1 MVNIKYERVKQTADQ
16 ESGGGIDEEIELETN
31 GRRGSDHRM
40 QHNSVH
46 SQYHHHHS
54 VHQSNTLQANYG
66 HHNQYIV
73 ATSTSTAGA
82 SGSSKHGKTY
92 RHAFT
97 NRIIVTLVLILC
109 YFSLSI
115 GLTFY
120 QQHLLQHFK
129 LPLFVVLYHLV
140 IKFLLAAF
148 VRAMLRCVTKKPRIL
163 LDWRTSV
170 RKILPTGLASGI
182 DISFSNWG
190 LELVKISLYTMTK
203 STTIVFI
210 LIFAILLKLEKKSWS
225 LAAIVVMISS
235 GLFMFTYK
243 STQFDA
249 LGFSFLLFASLSS
262 GIRWTFA
269 QLIMQKSKLGLHNPI
284 DMIFHMQPWMIL
296 SVLPFTIGFEGRKLI
311 EGFSMVQLLPTS
323 VVIDMWLK
331 ISVGAFIAFVMEV
344 SEFMVLTNT
353 SSLTLSVAGIFKE
366 ICQLILAVKLNK
378 DEHLSTVNLL
388 GLVMCLGGICCH
400 VVHKFIVYREET
412 ATSSLTSLDKGGVSG
427 GAVGGGYIE
436 DHDDEDDE
444 SGRPSGP
451 MGMLGSKNGT
461 LKFGNGGTASGT
473 QRFKGG
479 QYRPLLVNE
488 ARDADDSDHLV
499 VENRNYLS
507 EDSEQEEENGT
518 QDVLFDILKRRER

>member
-1 MVNIKYERVKQTADQ
+1 MVNIKYERVKQTTDQ
-16 ESGGGIDEEIELETN
+16 EVAGGLEEEIELETN
-31 GRRGSDHRM
+31 RRSV
-40 QHNSVH
+40 VH
-46 SQYHHHHS
+46 SQYH
-54 VHQSNTLQANYG
+54 QSSNSLQSSYG
-66 HHNQYIV
+66 HHTQYIV
-73 ATSTSTAGA
+73 ATAT
-82 SGSSKHGKTY
+82 SGSKGYGDGSDTRSKTK
-92 RHAFT
+92 HAFA
-97 NRIIVTLVLILC
+97 NRIVVTLVLIVC

-120 QQHLLQHFK
+120 QQHLLQRFK

-140 IKFLLAAF
+140 IKLLLSAV
-148 VRAMLRCVTKKPRIL
+148 VRAVLRCVTRKPRIL

-225 LAAIVVMISS
+225 LAAIVVMISG

-296 SVLPFTIGFEGRKLI
+296 SVLPFTVGFEGRKLLD
-311 EGFSMVQLLPTS
+311 GYTLVQQLPS
-323 VVIDMWLK
+323 DVVIDMWLK
-331 ISVGAFIAFVMEV
+331 ISVGAFIAFAMEV

-366 ICQLILAVKLNK
+366 ICQLILAVELN
-378 DEHLSTVNLL
+378 DEHLSTVNVL

-400 VVHKFIVYREET
+400 VVHKFLTYRDET
-412 ATSSLTSLDKGGVSG
+412 AKSSLTSLDKST
-427 GAVGGGYIE
+427 GGYIE
-436 DHDDEDDE
+436 DHDDEDDDM
-444 SGRPSGP
+444 RPSAGGP
-451 MGMLGSKNGT
+451 LGGKNGG
-461 LKFGNGGTASGT
+461 LKFGNGGTGSSSTGGSVGGA
-473 QRFKGG
+473 RFKTSG

-507 EDSEQEEENGT
+507 DDSEQEENGT

>member
-1 MVNIKYERVKQTADQ
+1 MVNIKYERVKQTTDQ
-16 ESGGGIDEEIELETN
+16 EGAGGGLEEEIELETN
-31 GRRGSDHRM
+31 RRSDHG
-40 QHNSVH
+40 
-46 SQYHHHHS
+46 QY
-54 VHQSNTLQANYG
+54 HQSNNSLHASYG

-73 ATSTSTAGA
+73 TTTAG
-82 SGSSKHGKTY
+82 GSKSYADGGGGDTRKK
-92 RHAFT
+92 HAFT
-97 NRIIVTLVLILC
+97 NRIVVTLVLIVC

-120 QQHLLQHFK
+120 QRHLLQHFK

-140 IKFLLAAF
+140 IKLLLAAA
-148 VRAMLRCVTKKPRIL
+148 VRAVLRCVTRKPRIL

-225 LAAIVVMISS
+225 LGAIVVMISG

-296 SVLPFTIGFEGRKLI
+296 SVLPFTIGFEGRKLL
-311 EGFSMVQLLPTS
+311 EGYDLVQQLPS
-323 VVIDMWLK
+323 AVVVDMWAK
-331 ISVGAFIAFVMEV
+331 ISIGAFIAFAMEV

-366 ICQLILAVKLNK
+366 ICQLILAVELN
-378 DEHLSTVNLL
+378 DEHLSTVNVL

-400 VVHKFIVYREET
+400 VVHKFLTYRDET
-412 ATSSLTSLDKGGVSG
+412 TKSALSSLDKST
-427 GAVGGGYIE
+427 GGYLE
-436 DHDDEDDE
+436 DHDDEDDDM
-444 SGRPSGP
+444 RPSAG
-451 MGMLGSKNGT
+451 GLVGKNGS
-461 LKFGNGGTASGT
+461 LKFGNGGTGGSVGGGGGGGGSAAGV
-473 QRFKGG
+473 RFKGG

-507 EDSEQEEENGT
+507 DDSEQEENGT

>member
-1 MVNIKYERVKQTADQ
+1 MVNIKYERVKQTTDQ
-16 ESGGGIDEEIELETN
+16 EGAPEEEIELETN
-31 GRRGSDHRM
+31 RRSSSDHRG
-40 QHNSVH
+40 QDAL
-46 SQYHHHHS
+46 QYHQSSTHHS
-54 VHQSNTLQANYG
+54 GYG
-66 HHNQYIV
+66 HRTSQYIV
-73 ATSTSTAGA
+73 ATAP
-82 SGSSKHGKTY
+82 GSNKPYGDGDVRTKTKN
-92 RHAFT
+92 AFA
-97 NRIIVTLVLILC
+97 NRIVVTLVLIVC

-120 QQHLLQHFK
+120 QRHLLQHFK

-140 IKFLLAAF
+140 IKLMLSAV
-148 VRAMLRCVTKKPRIL
+148 VRAVLRCVTRKPRIL

-225 LAAIVVMISS
+225 LGAIVVMISG

-296 SVLPFTIGFEGRKLI
+296 SVLPFTIGFEGRKLV
-311 EGFSMVQLLPTS
+311 EGFHMVQQLPS
-323 VVIDMWLK
+323 NIVVDMWAK
-331 ISVGAFIAFVMEV
+331 ISIGAFIAFAMEV

-366 ICQLILAVKLNK
+366 ICQLVLAVELN
-378 DEHLSTVNLL
+378 DEHLSMVNVL

-400 VVHKFIVYREET
+400 VVHKFLTYRDESSK
-412 ATSSLTSLDKGGVSG
+412 SSLSDKST
-427 GAVGGGYIE
+427 GGYIE
-436 DHDDEDDE
+436 DHDDEDDDMHTA
-444 SGRPSGP
+444 GV
-451 MGMLGSKNGT
+451 LGSSKNGV
-461 LKFGNGGTASGT
+461 LKFGNGGTGGSVGGGVGGGGGGGGAGSA
-473 QRFKGG
+473 RYKGG

-488 ARDADDSDHLV
+488 ADDSDHLV

-507 EDSEQEEENGT
+507 DDSEQEENGT

>member
-1 MVNIKYERVKQTADQ
+1 MVNIKYERVKQTTDQ
-16 ESGGGIDEEIELETN
+16 EGGPDEEIELETN
-31 GRRGSDHRM
+31 RRGSDDHR
-40 QHNSVH
+40 QQDALH
-46 SQYHHHHS
+46 SQYH
-54 VHQSNTLQANYG
+54 QSKHNYA

-73 ATSTSTAGA
+73 ATTAGCNGYA
-82 SGSSKHGKTY
+82 DGDQRKSKN
-92 RHAFT
+92 AFA
-97 NRIIVTLVLILC
+97 NRIVVTLVLIIC

-120 QQHLLQHFK
+120 QRQLLQHFK

-140 IKFLLAAF
+140 IKFLLSVV
-148 VRAMLRCVTKKPRIL
+148 VRAVLRCATRKPRIL

-225 LAAIVVMISS
+225 LGAIVIMISG

-296 SVLPFTIGFEGRKLI
+296 SVLPFTIGFEGQKLI
-311 EGFSMVQLLPTS
+311 EGYSLVQQLPSS
-323 VVIDMWLK
+323 VVVDVWLK
-331 ISVGAFIAFVMEV
+331 ISFGAFIAFAMEV

-366 ICQLILAVKLNK
+366 ICQLVLAVKLN
-378 DEHLSTVNLL
+378 DEHLSIVNVL

-400 VVHKFIVYREET
+400 VVHKFLTYREET
-412 ATSSLTSLDKGGVSG
+412 TKTSSLASLDKP
-427 GAVGGGYIE
+427 GAYIE
-436 DHDDEDDE
+436 DHEDEDDE
-444 SGRPSGP
+444 AHPVGG
-451 MGMLGSKNGT
+451 LVTTTSKNGAP
-461 LKFGNGGTASGT
+461 KFGNGATTGSSGV
-473 QRFKGG
+473 RFKSG
-479 QYRPLLVNE
+479 QYRPLLINE
-488 ARDADDSDHLV
+488 ARDASDSDHLV

-507 EDSEQEEENGT
+507 DDSDQEEGGT

>member
-1 MVNIKYERVKQTADQ
+1 MVNIKYERVKQTTDHEA
-16 ESGGGIDEEIELETN
+16 GGGEEIELAAN
-31 GRRGSDHRM
+31 RRAVDHL
-40 QHNSVH
+40 QQDALHNH
-46 SQYHHHHS
+46 NHNQY
-54 VHQSNTLQANYG
+54 HQSNSYG

-73 ATSTSTAGA
+73 ATTGG
-82 SGSSKHGKTY
+82 SGKSYGDGQRKNGF
-92 RHAFT
+92 A
-97 NRIIVTLVLILC
+97 NRIIVTLVLIVC
-109 YFSLSI
+109 YFAMSI

-120 QQHLLQHFK
+120 QRNLLQQFK

-140 IKFLLAAF
+140 IKLMLSALVRF
-148 VRAMLRCVTKKPRIL
+148 VLRCVTKKPRIL

-225 LAAIVVMISS
+225 LGAIVIMISG

-296 SVLPFTIGFEGRKLI
+296 SVLPFTIGFEGQKLV
-311 EGFSMVQLLPTS
+311 EGFYVVQTMAQS
-323 VVIDMWLK
+323 VVVDMWLK
-331 ISVGAFIAFVMEV
+331 ISFGAFIAFAMEV

-366 ICQLILAVKLNK
+366 ICQLVLAVKLN
-378 DEHLSTVNLL
+378 DEHLSTVNVL

-400 VVHKFIVYREET
+400 VVHKFLMYREESSKL
-412 ATSSLTSLDKGGVSG
+412 ATLASADKGSG
-427 GAVGGGYIE
+427 YQE
-436 DHDDEDDE
+436 DHDEEDDV
-444 SGRPSGP
+444 G
-451 MGMLGSKNGT
+451 KTGT
-461 LKFGNGGTASGT
+461 LKFGNGGNGGT
-473 QRFKGG
+473 RFKSG

-507 EDSEQEEENGT
+507 EDSDPGENDT

>member
-1 MVNIKYERVKQTADQ
+1 MVNVKYERVKQTTDHETAQ
-16 ESGGGIDEEIELETN
+16 GEEIELGTN
-31 GRRGSDHRM
+31 PGEPV
-40 QHNSVH
+40 QEQEPAHN
-46 SQYHHHHS
+46 HHS
-54 VHQSNTLQANYG
+54 LYHKSSSSIQTK
-66 HHNQYIV
+66 QYIV
-73 ATSTSTAGA
+73 A
-82 SGSSKHGKTY
+82 SGSTGNARHRRSSKQQSVDG
-92 RHAFT
+92 FG
-97 NRIIVTLVLILC
+97 NRITLTLLLIAC

-120 QQHLLQHFK
+120 QRNLLQHFK

-140 IKFLLAAF
+140 IKLVLSVI
-148 VRAMLRCVTKKPRIL
+148 VRGILRCAYKRPRIL

-190 LELVKISLYTMTK
+190 LELVQISLYTMTK

-225 LAAIVVMISS
+225 LGAIVVMISA

-296 SVLPFTIGFEGRKLI
+296 SVLPFTIGFEGQKLI
-311 EGFSMVQLLPTS
+311 EGFSVLQQLAPA
-323 VVIDMWLK
+323 VVLDVWLK
-331 ISVGAFIAFVMEV
+331 ISVGAFIAFAMEV

-366 ICQLILAVKLNK
+366 ICQLVLAVELN
-378 DEHLSTVNLL
+378 DEHLSTVNVL

-400 VVHKFIVYREET
+400 VVHKFFLYRDDMAASRPMAPIDAASGYNEDQDDDEDESRT
-412 ATSSLTSLDKGGVSG
+412 QGRPLGAAGSGATKNGSLKFGN
-427 GAVGGGYIE
+427 AVGGG
-436 DHDDEDDE
+436 
-444 SGRPSGP
+444 
-451 MGMLGSKNGT
+451 
-461 LKFGNGGTASGT
+461 A
-473 QRFKGG
+473 RFKSGH
-479 QYRPLLVNE
+479 QYRPLLVNDS
-488 ARDADDSDHLV
+488 RDADDSDHLV
-499 VENRNYLS
+499 VMENRNYLS
-507 EDSEQEEENGT
+507 DDSDQDGNNDT

>member
-1 MVNIKYERVKQTADQ
+1 MVNIKYERVKQTTDQ
-16 ESGGGIDEEIELETN
+16 EGAGGGLEEEIELETN
-31 GRRGSDHRM
+31 RRSDHG
-40 QHNSVH
+40 
-46 SQYHHHHS
+46 QY
-54 VHQSNTLQANYG
+54 HQSNNSLHLRGRWRGDTR
-66 HHNQYIV
+66 
-73 ATSTSTAGA
+73 
-82 SGSSKHGKTY
+82 KK
-92 RHAFT
+92 HAFT
-97 NRIIVTLVLILC
+97 NRIVVTLVLIVC

-120 QQHLLQHFK
+120 QRHLLQHFK

-140 IKFLLAAF
+140 IKLLLAAA
-148 VRAMLRCVTKKPRIL
+148 VRAVLRCVTRKPRIL

-225 LAAIVVMISS
+225 LGAIVVMISG

-296 SVLPFTIGFEGRKLI
+296 SVLPFTIGFEGRKLL
-311 EGFSMVQLLPTS
+311 EGYDLVQQLPS
-323 VVIDMWLK
+323 AVVVDMWAK
-331 ISVGAFIAFVMEV
+331 ISIGAFIAFAMEV

-366 ICQLILAVKLNK
+366 ICQLILAVELN
-378 DEHLSTVNLL
+378 DEHLSTVNVL

-400 VVHKFIVYREET
+400 VVHKFLTYRDET
-412 ATSSLTSLDKGGVSG
+412 TKSALSSLDKST
-427 GAVGGGYIE
+427 GGYLE
-436 DHDDEDDE
+436 DHDDEDDDM
-444 SGRPSGP
+444 RPSG
-451 MGMLGSKNGT
+451 GGLVGKNGS
-461 LKFGNGGTASGT
+461 LKFGNGGTGGSVGGGGGGSAAGV
-473 QRFKGG
+473 RFKGG

-507 EDSEQEEENGT
+507 DDSEQEENST

>member
-1 MVNIKYERVKQTADQ
+1 LESMVNIKYERVKQTTDH
-16 ESGGGIDEEIELETN
+16 EVGGGEEIELAAN
-31 GRRGSDHRM
+31 RRAVDHL
-40 QHNSVH
+40 QQDALHNH
-46 SQYHHHHS
+46 NHNQY
-54 VHQSNTLQANYG
+54 HQSNSYG
-66 HHNQYIV
+66 QHNQYIV
-73 ATSTSTAGA
+73 ATTAG
-82 SGSSKHGKTY
+82 GKSY
-92 RHAFT
+92 ADGQRKNGFT
-97 NRIIVTLVLILC
+97 NRIIVTLVLIVC
-109 YFSLSI
+109 YFAMSI

-120 QQHLLQHFK
+120 QSHLLQQFR

-140 IKFLLAAF
+140 IKLILSAV
-148 VRAMLRCVTKKPRIL
+148 VRVVLRCVTKKPRIL

-225 LAAIVVMISS
+225 LGAIVIMISG

-296 SVLPFTIGFEGRKLI
+296 SVLPFTIGFEGQKLV
-311 EGFSMVQLLPTS
+311 EGYYLVQTMARS
-323 VVIDMWLK
+323 VVLDMWLK
-331 ISVGAFIAFVMEV
+331 ISFGAFIAFAMEV

-353 SSLTLSVAGIFKE
+353 SSLTLSVVGIFKE
-366 ICQLILAVKLNK
+366 ICQLVLAVKLNH
-378 DEHLSTVNLL
+378 EYLSTVNVL

-400 VVHKFIVYREET
+400 VVHKFVTYREE
-412 ATSSLTSLDKGGVSG
+412 SSKLTSLASVDKSSS
-427 GAVGGGYIE
+427 YQE
-436 DHDDEDDE
+436 DHDEEDEE
-444 SGRPSGP
+444 A
-451 MGMLGSKNGT
+451 KNGS
-461 LKFGNGGTASGT
+461 LKFGNGGNAGA
-473 QRFKGG
+473 RFKGG

-488 ARDADDSDHLV
+488 MRDADDSDHLV

-507 EDSEQEEENGT
+507 DDSEQGENDT
-518 QDVLFDILKRRER
+518 QDVLFDILTRRER

>member
-1 MVNIKYERVKQTADQ
+1 MVNVKYERVKQTTDHETTQ
-16 ESGGGIDEEIELETN
+16 GEEIELGTN
-31 GRRGSDHRM
+31 PGEPV
-40 QHNSVH
+40 QEQEPAHNHSLYHKSSSSV
-46 SQYHHHHS
+46 SHHDS
-54 VHQSNTLQANYG
+54 YG
-66 HHNQYIV
+66 GQPKQYIV
-73 ATSTSTAGA
+73 ASGGAGNA
-82 SGSSKHGKTY
+82 RHRRSSKQQDG
-92 RHAFT
+92 FG
-97 NRIIVTLVLILC
+97 NRITLTLLLIAC

-120 QQHLLQHFK
+120 QRNLLQHFK

-140 IKFLLAAF
+140 IKLVLSVI
-148 VRAMLRCVTKKPRIL
+148 VRGILRCAYKRPRIL

-190 LELVKISLYTMTK
+190 LELVQISLYTMTK

-225 LAAIVVMISS
+225 LGAIVIMISV

-296 SVLPFTIGFEGRKLI
+296 SVLPFTIGFEGQKLI
-311 EGFSMVQLLPTS
+311 EGFDLVQQLPPA
-323 VVIDMWLK
+323 VVLDVWLK
-331 ISVGAFIAFVMEV
+331 ISVGAFIAFAMEV

-366 ICQLILAVKLNK
+366 ICQLVLAVELN
-378 DEHLSTVNLL
+378 DEHLSTVNVL

-400 VVHKFIVYREET
+400 VVHKFFIYRDDMASRPMAPIDT
-412 ATSSLTSLDKGGVSG
+412 ASS
-427 GAVGGGYIE
+427 YNE
-436 DHDDEDDE
+436 DQDDDEDE
-444 SGRPSGP
+444 SRIPGRPLGAVVSGAT
-451 MGMLGSKNGT
+451 KNGS
-461 LKFGNGGTASGT
+461 LKFGNAVGSGA
-473 QRFKGG
+473 RFKSGP
-479 QYRPLLVNE
+479 QYRPLLVNDN
-488 ARDADDSDHLV
+488 RDADDSDHLV
-499 VENRNYLS
+499 VMENRNYLS
-507 EDSEQEEENGT
+507 DDSDQDGNNDT

>member
-1 MVNIKYERVKQTADQ
+1 MVNVKYERVKQTTDQ
-16 ESGGGIDEEIELETN
+16 EIGGAADEEIELETN

-40 QHNSVH
+40 QPDSVH
-46 SQYHHHHS
+46 GQYHLHHHQHHHNL
-54 VHQSNTLQANYG
+54 HQSSTLQGSYG
-66 HHNQYIV
+66 QHNQYIA
-73 ATSTSTAGA
+73 ATSPTASAAG
-82 SGSSKHGKTY
+82 GGSKHGKPY
-92 RHAFT
+92 RQAFT
-97 NRIIVTLVLILC
+97 NRIILTLVLIVC

-148 VRAMLRCVTKKPRIL
+148 VRAVLRCVTKKPRIL

-311 EGFSMVQLLPTS
+311 EGFSMAQLLPTS
-323 VVIDMWLK
+323 VIVDMWLK
-331 ISVGAFIAFVMEV
+331 ISVGAFIAFAMEV

-366 ICQLILAVKLNK
+366 ICQLVLAVKLNK

-412 ATSSLTSLDKGGVSG
+412 ARSSLSSLDKAGGGGGV
-427 GAVGGGYIE
+427 GAVGGYIE
-436 DHDDEDDE
+436 DHDDEDEE
-444 SGRPSGP
+444 SRSTGI
-451 MGMLGSKNGT
+451 NGA
-461 LKFGNGGTASGT
+461 LKFGNGGAASGT
-473 QRFKGG
+473 RFKGG

-507 EDSEQEEENGT
+507 DDSEQEENGT